1 MALLVVTGLP
11 SSGRS
16 TRVDE
21 LARFLE
27 PKIADHATLSQVK
40 IVRGEDVHADLS
52 VYESQKSESR
62 ARAAYLS
69 AVRRALNQRTIVI
82 ADGGPGLNIK
92 GSRYELWCA
101 TRELGLRCATL
112 YVACPVDLGRS
123 WNQERRAAGHMAYTD
138 TCFDELAFRFEEPT
152 SDARWHRPL
161 FTAVSSCLDNKLEI
175 LPTPLEEIWE
185 ALTQSAVQPPK
196 SVTLV
201 RKKTAN
207 NYLELLDNT
216 THAVLNSLAEQRTLG
231 TPMAGRVYLPLPAY
245 MASAPLVLDVP
256 PLSAFPSPA
265 RLQTMRRQFVRIYA
279 SKAEQGDGLPLA
291 SHEAPERH
299 IAQLF
304 VAWLQECI
312 ASNKTP

>member
-16 TRVDE
+16 TRVNE
-21 LARFLE
+21 LAHFLE
-27 PKIADHATLSQVK
+27 GKIADHPTLSHVK

-52 VYESQKSESR
+52 VYESQKSESS

-69 AVRRALNQRTIVI
+69 AVRRALNQKTIVM

-101 TRELGLRCATL
+101 TRELGLRCVT
-112 YVACPVDLGRS
+112 
-123 WNQERRAAGHMAYTD
+123 
-138 TCFDELAFRFEEPT
+138 LAFRFEEPT

-161 FTAVSSCLDNKLEI
+161 FTAISSHLDNKLEV
-175 LPTPLEEIWE
+175 LPTPLDDIWG
-185 ALTQSAVQPPK
+185 ALTQSNVQPPK

-207 NYLELLDNT
+207 NGLELLDT
-216 THAVLNSLAEQRTLG
+216 ATHAVLNSLNEQRTLG
-231 TPMAGRVYLPLPAY
+231 TPMAGRVLLPLPANF
-245 MASAPLVLDVP
+245 ASPPLALDVP
-256 PLSAFPSPA
+256 AVSAFPSPA

-279 SKAEQGDGLPLA
+279 SKAEYAEGLALT
-291 SHEAPERH
+291 SDDAPERH

-304 VAWLQECI
+304 VVWLQECI